1 MTFRPLALC
10 VCLLAVCG
18 CAPMRPGPQVAQG
31 PSSSTIYVPGTNDE
45 ALWER
50 TVDVVHG
57 YFDIARE
64 NKLDGVIET
73 QPKTGATI
81 FEPWHRD
88 SVTGYDRLEST
99 LQSIRRRAVVTIRKD
114 TAGYVVNIQVFKEL
128 EDVPGLAANSPGAA
142 TFQTSNPLQRDL
154 NVVVGQTAPSGW
166 IVVGRDEAL
175 ERDMLASLQREFGV
189 ARH

>member
-1 MTFRPLALC
+1 MTARLLALC
-10 VCLLAVCG
+10 VCLLAVSG
-18 CAPMRPGPQVAQG
+18 CAPLRPGPHMAEA
-31 PSSSTIYVPGTNDE
+31 PTSSTIFVPGTNDE

-50 TVDVVHG
+50 TVDVVHD
-57 YFDIARE
+57 YFEIARE

-73 QPKTGATI
+73 QPKTGATV

-88 SVTGYDRLEST
+88 SATGYDRLEST

-114 TAGYVVNIQVFKEL
+114 EAGYVVNIQVFKEL

-154 NVVVGQTAPSGW
+154 NLVVGQTAPSGW
-166 IVVGRDEAL
+166 IVVGRDENL
-175 ERDMLASLQREFGV
+175 ERDMLRALRREFS
-189 ARH
+189 RS